1 MLKTTGDHMRATTL
15 GLSALAAAIG
25 FLTTVPSN
33 AVASRPPNR
42 RVCTC
47 ALGGGSGVP
56 VPLVRLSDDPT
67 FAAPRAPAVRSK
79 VYVTNELEGNLS
91 VIDAATNQV
100 IRSVLFYY
108 KVPNSPYEMVFTPRG
123 VVVAPDGQSVWVT
136 APIPQSDCAGAEGAL
151 CDGPN
156 LPPGAKEEIVVVDPL
171 ADTILARISVPS
183 LDGQG
188 VHLSGV
194 VIDKDSRYAYI
205 AANGASQVVRVDVQT
220 RKLAGRVDLGANRDP
235 QGIAM
240 CDDKLVIANGAG
252 KSLSVVETSRGTAE
266 EVPLGGV
273 AIRAVCS
280 GDARFVY
287 VSLFDTREIARYE
300 FETGAI
306 TRMPLPAGAVGPSQ
320 LALTADG
327 KRLYVLD
334 QGLLMGRPLS
344 DKMYELDLQ
353 TGAVRSTITVG
364 RSPRGLVLSEDG
376 KTAYTSNMY
385 DGNIS
390 IVDLTSRRVLAT
402 VKTGTAPLGI
412 GVWRSPGLVP

>member
-1 MLKTTGDHMRATTL
+1 MRATTL
-15 GLSALAAAIG
+15 GLSALAATIG

-33 AVASRPPNR
+33 AVASRPPYR

-47 ALGGGSGVP
+47 AGGGSRLP
-56 VPLVRLSDDPT
+56 VPLIRLSDALARPG
-67 FAAPRAPAVRSK
+67 APAPAARTK

-123 VVVAPDGQSVWVT
+123 VVVAPDGQSLWVT
-136 APIPQSDCAGAEGAL
+136 APIPQSDCIGEGGEI

-156 LPPGAKEEIVVVDPL
+156 LPPGAKEEIVVLDPT

-235 QGIAM
+235 QGIAI
-240 CDDKLVIANGAG
+240 CDEKLVIANGAA
-252 KSLSVVETSRGTAE
+252 KSLSVVETARGTTE

-280 GDARFVY
+280 SDARFVY
-287 VSLFDTREIARYE
+287 VSLFDTREIVRYE

-306 TRMPLPAGAVGPSQ
+306 TRMALPAGTVGPSQ

-327 KRLYVLD
+327 RRLYVLD
-334 QGLLMGRPLS
+334 QGLLMGRPVS
-344 DKMYELDLQ
+344 DKMFELDLQ
-353 TGAVRSTITVG
+353 SGAVRSTITVG

-390 IVDLTSRRVLAT
+390 VVDLTSKKVLAS